1 MRLWHKY
8 AIALF
13 IAAVLPLVVAAS
25 QIAGSGASEVAESAR
40 DYYAATAD
48 VALAAVRSL
57 VEGATAEARTIGAA
71 LAQPAASMDD
81 RLRAATALLTGA
93 ERLENYVVYSPTG
106 ELVFPMAAA
115 DADGETVTVPSPE
128 SLPESLRKAVL
139 DSGVAYSE
147 VLRRD
152 DGVLFLPLTIRI
164 PKPDGELYAFG
175 WTAVPLAPLSAA
187 VSELSQRRFGADSD
201 FVTLVDDHLHVIAA
215 AKAALVGTDLT
226 DTGPL
231 SGVSD
236 GAIFKKNVA
245 HTVDYTTAAG
255 ERRIG
260 AVVPFVE
267 LGWGVIVEQPR
278 AIVYAAVG
286 RVWNSALL
294 VGGIFALVA
303 LLLGVWAGRRLSA
316 PIVALS
322 RAAGEVAAGDFEV
335 RVPVSGKDEV
345 GQLAR
350 SFNSMTAQLTDT
362 LARLQETTRA
372 KERMQTELDIGREIQ
387 MSMVPR
393 EFPAFPERAEFDIHA
408 ALHPAYEV
416 GGDFYD
422 FFLVDDDT
430 LCVCIADVSG
440 KGVPAALFMAVTRTM
455 VKAHANAEGTTDD
468 ILSAVNDELA
478 ADNDECM
485 FVTVF
490 LGLLDLKTGALS
502 FTNAGH
508 NPSYI
513 KRRDGQIVRLDAL
526 HGPVVAAMEDIP
538 YGSGEVSLAPGDTL
552 LMYTDG
558 VNEAMNAAKDLYSEE
573 RLAELLQSHQW
584 SDSDGAVKVVL
595 DDVWAFQGEADQA
608 DDVTVMALRFNGPSA
623 AG

>member
-13 IAAVLPLVVAAS
+13 VAAVLPVVVAAN

-40 DYYAATAD
+40 DYHTATAD

-57 VEGATAEARTIGAA
+57 VEGATAEARAIGAA
-71 LAQPAASMDD
+71 LAQTSSPEDD

-93 ERLENYVVYSPTG
+93 QRLESYVLYSPKG
-106 ELVFPMAAA
+106 ALVFPMTAA
-115 DADGETVTVPSPE
+115 DAAGETVTVSPPE
-128 SLPESLRKAVL
+128 TLPESLLTAAKDR
-139 DSGVAYSE
+139 GVAYSE
-147 VLRRD
+147 ILRAD
-152 DGVLFLPLTIRI
+152 DGALFLPITISI
-164 PKPDGELYAFG
+164 PKADGELYAYG
-175 WTAVPLAPLSAA
+175 WTPVPLAPLSDVVAQ
-187 VSELSQRRFGADSD
+187 LSHRRFGADSD
-201 FVTLVDDHLHVIAA
+201 YMTLVDGDLRVIAA
-215 AKAALVGTDLT
+215 GKPALIGAELAGK
-226 DTGPL
+226 GPL
-231 SGVSD
+231 SGVDD
-236 GAIFKKNVA
+236 GAILRKDIA

-255 ERRIG
+255 ERRVG

-278 AIVYAAVG
+278 AVVYAAVG
-286 RVWNSALL
+286 RVWDSALL
-294 VGGIFALVA
+294 IGGIFAAVA

-335 RVPVSGKDEV
+335 RVPASGKDEV

-350 SFNSMTAQLTDT
+350 SFNSMTAQLTET
-362 LARLQETTRA
+362 LERLQETTRA

-393 EFPAFPERAEFDIHA
+393 EFPAFPERPEFDIHA

-508 NPSYI
+508 NPSYV
-513 KRRDGQIVRLDAL
+513 KRRDGEVVRLDAL

-538 YGSGEVSLAPGDTL
+538 YGSGEAKLEPGDTL
-552 LMYTDG
+552 VMYTDG
-558 VNEAMNAAKDLYSEE
+558 VNEAMNAAKELYTEE
-573 RLAELLQSHQW
+573 RLMDLLKAHQW

-595 DDVWAFQGEADQA
+595 DDVWDFQGQAEQA
-608 DDVTVMALRFNGPSA
+608 DDVTVMVLRYNGTV
-623 AG
+623 